1 MAKKTLW
8 KVFGADIIVNLKYLY
23 PVKVMDDLFP
33 HNSYMRNS
41 AKRSGKKE
49 VTMMTFKCTH
59 KLSRVMCFA
68 YTFDIV

>member
-49 VTMMTFKCTH
+49 VKVGRQQEVANVNDL
-59 KLSRVMCFA
+59 LS
-68 YTFDIV
+68 